1 MERLNQIQEWIRTHT
16 EASEWTAFL
25 SILGCAILV
34 VLVIRWLLLLWVGK
48 NLRNSKLLKLDNVRE
63 VINWPLPAL
72 VLLYFLRIALDVF
85 TQLPPWLWMWKQQAI
100 PVACTVVIIILG
112 WRCID
117 LVARIALRNFLN
129 DDDGLQD
136 NLLTLLTRIVKLVFA
151 AMVVL
156 LILQNFGVQI
166 LPLLTGLGFLGAA
179 VALAAQSTIGNA
191 IGGVEILADRLFS
204 VGHRICFGDYDGFV
218 VQRGLRSVALR
229 SVTGEV
235 INIPNKDLVD
245 KQIRNFTRE
254 VVREGRRLRIHRLKV
269 DVGIVYDCGSEQIQ
283 RALGILQDIAEKNP
297 ETHAHETVFRGF
309 GESSLNLE
317 LILWADYQNEH
328 DLNRLL
334 TEIHTA
340 IKVRFDAAG
349 IGFAFPTRT
358 VHLSGGGRLENPAES
373 VTGMK

>member
-1 MERLNQIQEWIRTHT
+1 MERLKQVQDWISTHT
-16 EASEWTAFL
+16 QASEWTTFL
-25 SILGCAILV
+25 TILGCAVLV

-48 NLRNSKLLKLDNVRE
+48 NLKNSKLLKLNNVRE
-63 VINWPLPAL
+63 VISWPLPAL
-72 VLLYFLRIALDVF
+72 VILYFLRIALDVF

-117 LVARIALRNFLN
+117 LVARIALRNFL
-129 DDDGLQD
+129 DDEDGLQD

-191 IGGVEILADRLFS
+191 IGGVEILADRLFN

-245 KQIRNFTRE
+245 KQIRNYTRE
-254 VVREGRRLRIHRLKV
+254 VVRDGKRLRIHRLKV
-269 DVGIVYDCGSEQIQ
+269 DVGIVYDSGSEAIG
-283 RALGILQDIAEKNP
+283 RALGILQDVAEKNDKA
-297 ETHAHETVFRGF
+297 HAHETVFRGF

-334 TEIHTA
+334 TEIHTEV
-340 IKVRFDAAG
+340 KVRFDGAG

-358 VHLSGGGRLENPAES
+358 VHLSGGGDHPGQPL
-373 VTGMK
+373 